1 MIAVTAMTVLATPP
15 AAAQDDVSSADL
27 WLRYEPVGDPDL
39 LDAYREAATAIVVEN
54 VDQNPVYRHTP
65 ELSMEPGSEET
76 LVETSLEAKPAAR
89 GRLTAIGLSA
99 RGPSIESITTRV
111 RLRVRS

>member
-1 MIAVTAMTVLATPP
+1 
-15 AAAQDDVSSADL
+15 
-27 WLRYEPVGDPDL
+27 
-39 LDAYREAATAIVVEN
+39 
-54 VDQNPVYRHTP
+54 
-65 ELSMEPGSEET
+65 MEPGSEET

-99 RGPSIESITTRV
+99 RGPGIESITTRV